1 MRIWI
6 SFGTPCTG
14 AFLPVYLDGRI
25 PPALARG
32 NAEPDA
38 ASAWWAFKVLQDAA
52 AVDFPRH
59 TPWLRDAWKS
69 FEARVESERVAV
81 EAEAARARETGSH
94 AVVAK
99 LLTDFMARTWGD
111 AVTQARDLA
120 SQL

>member
-1 MRIWI
+1 MVAV
-6 SFGTPCTG
+6 SLKKN
-14 AFLPVYLDGRI
+14 LPVYLDGRI

-69 FEARVESERVAV
+69 FEARVESERATV
-81 EAEAARARETGSH
+81 ETEAARASASGSH
-94 AVVAK
+94 AIVAK

-111 AVTQARDLA
+111 AITQARDLA